1 MYHHLFYAMANKSV
15 IKVYTEDKEYLA
27 IFSGVDDFI
36 IVNKAE
42 DADIVLITTKEEIE
56 KLRKKEISSDT
67 IFFTTKYRLLKSYNE
82 IVGAFYWR
90 KGRSQ
95 LLFISKRLK
104 NNDITLSSSYRK
116 FIIEKL

>member
-1 MYHHLFYAMANKSV
+1 MYHHLFHSIVKKSD
-15 IKVYTEDKEYLA
+15 IKVYTVDKEYLA
-27 IFSGVDDFI
+27 VFSGVDDFI

-42 DADIVLITTKEEIE
+42 DADIVLITNKEDIE
-56 KLRKKEISSDT
+56 RLRKKGISSGT
-67 IFFTTKYRLLKSYNE
+67 ILFATEYRLLKSYNE

-95 LLFISKRLK
+95 LLFIGKRLK
-104 NNDITLSSSYRK
+104 NHDITLSSSYRK